1 MSSAVVGTAGGPRT
15 SRAALPVSGTL
26 TGFWLC
32 VAFILRRNWLRLIVW
47 AAVLALM
54 IPIVYGSQQHA
65 FPTQAARD
73 AYANVANTPAIA
85 AMTGLPYAA
94 GSLGGIL
101 VIKIWM
107 TLAVALAFA
116 SIFLVT
122 RNGRADE
129 EQGRTELLRA
139 SALGRHAYSLANYT
153 VAGALSVVTGL
164 LISLLAR
171 SNGLPVA
178 GSWILGGSIAGVG
191 LAFVGIAALCGQIS
205 STSRGANSLGVA
217 VLAVL
222 YLIRAAADV
231 NAHDT
236 GVAAL
241 SWFSPI
247 GWGQNMRPFEQDTW
261 WPFLALL
268 ALAAAGCAVALSIET
283 HRDLGM
289 GVLAARRGPARASAL
304 LANPLGLALRMQRA
318 TLVSWLAGAIVAGLF
333 FGSVAKAMTSVLD
346 PSNSFAKAFL
356 VGSQD
361 MLNGILAT
369 FVLFN
374 GLLAAAFAIQCL
386 SGARS
391 EEAEGRLE
399 PQLAGSL
406 SRYTWLASHVL
417 VAAAGSALMLL
428 IGGYLTGASS
438 NGAATG
444 GRLAAAT
451 FAYWPAVLLLMGMML
466 FLHGYLPRL
475 SVSLAW
481 AAYGVSLMVAMFGP
495 LFSLSKDAIR
505 STPFGAIPRMPAEAF
520 ALPPIAVVTLLAVVL
535 GALGIWRFRNRDL
548 VQA

>member
-1 MSSAVVGTAGGPRT
+1 M
-15 SRAALPVSGTL
+15 PVSGAL

-32 VAFILRRNWLRLIVW
+32 VAFILRRNWLRLIIW
-47 AAVLALM
+47 ATVLAVM
-54 IPIVYGSQQHA
+54 IPVVFSSQQQT

-139 SALGRHAYSLANYT
+139 SAMGTHAYSLANYSA
-153 VAGALSVVTGL
+153 AGALSVVTGL
-164 LISLLAR
+164 LITVLALAD
-171 SNGLPVA
+171 GLPGA
-178 GSWILGGSIAGVG
+178 GSWALGGSIAGVG

-217 VLAVL
+217 LLAVF

-231 NAHDT
+231 NAGST
-236 GVAAL
+236 GVTAL

-247 GWGQNMRPFEQDTW
+247 GWGQNMRSFEQDTW

-268 ALAAAGCAVALSIET
+268 ALAVAGCSLALAIET
-283 HRDLGM
+283 RRDLGM
-289 GVLAARRGPARASAL
+289 GLLVARRGPARASAF
-304 LANPLGLALRMQRA
+304 LATPLGLVLRMQRA
-318 TLVSWLAGAIVAGLF
+318 TLISWLVGAVVAGLF

-356 VGSQD
+356 GGTQD

-374 GLLAAAFAIQCL
+374 GLLAGAFAIQSL

-391 EEAEGRLE
+391 EEADGRLE
-399 PQLAGSL
+399 PMLAGSL
-406 SRYTWLASHVL
+406 SRYTWLGCHVL
-417 VAAAGSALMLL
+417 VAAAGSAVMLL
-428 IGGYLTGASS
+428 LGGYLTGASS

-444 GRLAAAT
+444 GQLAAAS
-451 FAYWPAVLLLMGMML
+451 FVYWPAVLLML
-466 FLHGYLPRL
+466 GALVFLHGFLPRL
-475 SVSLAW
+475 SVSLTW
-481 AAYGVSLMVAMFGP
+481 ALYGLSLLVAMFGG
-495 LFSLSKDAIR
+495 LFSLSEDAIK
-505 STPFGAIPRMPAEAF
+505 STPFGAIPRMPADAF
-520 ALPPIAVVTLLAVVL
+520 TALPVVVVSILALVL
-535 GALGIWRFRNRDL
+535 AILGFRHFRNRDL
-548 VQA
+548 TQE